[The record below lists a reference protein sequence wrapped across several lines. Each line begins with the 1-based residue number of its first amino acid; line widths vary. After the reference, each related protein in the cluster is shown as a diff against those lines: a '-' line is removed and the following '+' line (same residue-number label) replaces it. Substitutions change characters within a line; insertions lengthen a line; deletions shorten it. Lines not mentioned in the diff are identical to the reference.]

1 MAITGK
7 QVRQLRSMANNLKP
21 TVIVGK
27 EGVTANIL
35 KQVNEGLEAHELIK
49 VSVLCETGSQAAE
62 AGREIADQAEAELV
76 QVIGKRVV
84 LYRETTRDDIYKSQL
99 VKYPGDQRA
108 SRLATGVAR
117 LSGAPSRAG
126 PGKRRGPIS
135 FKGGG
140 ATRLRRPQSVTR
152 PATAYRPRS
161 GVVPPLWERAMRKT
175 VGFGRWRSKRTVFRG
190 LVSEKWTIL
199 PVVRVW
205 GFR

>member
-84 LYRETTRDDIYKSQL
+84 LYRETTRDDIEKIQL
-99 VKYPGDQRA
+99 VSKLILLRI
-108 SRLATGVAR
+108 VK
-117 LSGAPSRAG
+117 G
-126 PGKRRGPIS
+126 PDS
-135 FKGGG
+135 
-140 ATRLRRPQSVTR
+140 TTR
-152 PATAYRPRS
+152 P
-161 GVVPPLWERAMRKT
+161 L
-175 VGFGRWRSKRTVFRG
+175 VF
-190 LVSEKWTIL
+190 VFADNS
-199 PVVRVW
+199 RV
-205 GFR
+205 

>member
-49 VSVLCETGSQAAE
+49 VSVLGETGSQAAE

-84 LYRETTRDDIYKSQL
+84 LYRETTRDDIEKIQL
-99 VKYPGDQRA
+99 VK
-108 SRLATGVAR
+108 
-117 LSGAPSRAG
+117 
-126 PGKRRGPIS
+126 
-135 FKGGG
+135 
-140 ATRLRRPQSVTR
+140 
-152 PATAYRPRS
+152 
-161 GVVPPLWERAMRKT
+161 
-175 VGFGRWRSKRTVFRG
+175 
-190 LVSEKWTIL
+190 
-199 PVVRVW
+199 
-205 GFR
+205 